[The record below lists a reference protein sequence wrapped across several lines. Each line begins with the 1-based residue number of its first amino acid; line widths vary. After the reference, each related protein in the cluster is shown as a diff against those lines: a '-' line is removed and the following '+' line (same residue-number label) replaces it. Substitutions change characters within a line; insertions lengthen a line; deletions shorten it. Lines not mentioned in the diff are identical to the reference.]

1 MAERLRIDR
10 ERGQATIGRSREPL
24 WPVSNAV
31 HSWKETR
38 MTMTAHAVGVGSP
51 LPDLDLPSLD
61 GGELR
66 FGDLRGKRLLLFMW
80 GSW

>member
-1 MAERLRIDR
+1 MFTMQ
-10 ERGQATIGRSREPL
+10 QA
-24 WPVSNAV
+24 VVA
-31 HSWKETR
+31 
-38 MTMTAHAVGVGSP
+38 GSP
-51 LPDLDLPSLD
+51 LPDLILPRLD